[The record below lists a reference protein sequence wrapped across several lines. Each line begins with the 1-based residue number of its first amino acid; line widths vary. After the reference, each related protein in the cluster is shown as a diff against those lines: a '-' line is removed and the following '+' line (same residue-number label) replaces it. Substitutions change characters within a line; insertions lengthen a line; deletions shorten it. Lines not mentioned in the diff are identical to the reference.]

1 MKFDFQL
8 VIVFGTSQITAVQ
21 KQLTAYQGYYFEK
34 AKSDGE
40 MIGKPLTLRNFT
52 DSIMETKHRVKK
64 GNFLFSGGKSGPI
77 GKAECWKQVLQQQF
91 LSKYLRIETSSSY
104 QTNVSRKLE
113 YDPAE
118 KHSVSNFPRELVLS
132 LTVVSNTEKKNQP
145 VVHFRV
151 SPEIIKYCQS
161 Q

>member
-1 MKFDFQL
+1 
-8 VIVFGTSQITAVQ
+8 
-21 KQLTAYQGYYFEK
+21 
-34 AKSDGE
+34 

-77 GKAECWKQVLQQQF
+77 GKVEYQKQVLQQQF
-91 LSKYLRIETSSSY
+91 LSEYLRIETSSSY

-132 LTVVSNTEKKNQP
+132 LTVVSNTEKKNQS
-145 VVHFRV
+145 VVTPF
-151 SPEIIKYCQS
+151 QS
-161 Q
+161 FPRNSKILSESINLFFQLNTLQNGV